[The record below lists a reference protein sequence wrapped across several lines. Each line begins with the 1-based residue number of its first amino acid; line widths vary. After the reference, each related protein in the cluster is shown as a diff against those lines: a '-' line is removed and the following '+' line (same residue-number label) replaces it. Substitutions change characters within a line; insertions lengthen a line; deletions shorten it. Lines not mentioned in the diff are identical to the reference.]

1 MAEHYAIGLGGQK
14 CASSWVHAV
23 LAEHPAI
30 NAAPGKEL
38 DFFSYH
44 HDRGH
49 DWYARR
55 WQGPGLRFENSPS
68 YLHDPRAPLR
78 LRAFAPDARLI
89 VTLRDPVERAFSHH
103 LHEIARGHIP
113 AQPFAQAQP
122 RNPDY
127 LEQGR
132 YAGHL
137 RNWHAAFPAE
147 QMLILLAEDIAMA
160 PEAARVRILRFL
172 DLAPGPAPAMLREA
186 RNVSDRARLPAL
198 RSALR
203 ASGGAMRAVGLSR
216 SLAGLKRS
224 APAKAILQWNDRPL
238 RNDVPPLTDAERAA
252 MSRVFAADMAELAVM
267 MGRTSLPWSSWQADR
282 RPARM
287 VGHR

>member
-1 MAEHYAIGLGGQK
+1 MAERYVIGLGGQK

-23 LAEHPAI
+23 LGEHPAI
-30 NAAPGKEL
+30 NAAKGKEL

-68 YLHDPRAPLR
+68 YLHDPRAPMR
-78 LRAFAPDARLI
+78 LRAFAPDTRLI
-89 VTLRDPVERAFSHH
+89 VTLRDPVERAYSHH

-113 AQPFAQAQP
+113 ACPFAQAQP

-132 YAGHL
+132 YGKHL
-137 RNWHAAFPAE
+137 RAWRAAFPPD
-147 QMLILLAEDIAMA
+147 QMLILLAEDIATG

-172 DLAPGPAPAMLREA
+172 GLDPGPAPAMLSEA
-186 RNVSDRARLPAL
+186 RNVSDRARVPAL

-203 ASGGAMRAVGLSR
+203 AGGGALRAAGLSQ
-216 SLAGLKRS
+216 SLARLKRS
-224 APAKAILQWNDRPL
+224 APVKALMRWNDRPL
-238 RNDVPPLTDAERAA
+238 RGEVPPLTEVERAA
-252 MSRVFAADMAELAVM
+252 MAFGFAADMADLAAM
-267 MGRTSLPWSSWQADR
+267 MGRASLPWPSWRAIQ
-282 RPARM
+282 RPAS
-287 VGHR
+287 VVAHR